1 MSIVEKR
8 RTAPRTGLSRERIV
22 AAAAA
27 LVDREGAQALSARRL
42 ASELGC
48 EAMSLYHHVANM
60 GELLD
65 EVIDQALGSLALPPA
80 GAPDPRKR
88 LREMTYAYLELAR
101 ARPQAFRIISTH
113 RWRTPAEVAYQSRM
127 IELLMSA
134 GLKPRA
140 ALRAARLL
148 VVYLNGAGLAT
159 VAWQLDR
166 VRVSLQ
172 SAPASL
178 QQLDRFV
185 NAAEV
190 ARDLDWGL
198 ELLLRTL
205 LPTD

>member
-1 MSIVEKR
+1 M
-8 RTAPRTGLSRERIV
+8 
-22 AAAAA
+22 
-27 LVDREGAQALSARRL
+27 SARRL
-42 ASELGC
+42 AAELGC
-48 EAMSLYHHVANM
+48 EAMSLYHYVANM
-60 GELLD
+60 GQLLD
-65 EVIDQALGSLALPPA
+65 EVVDQVLGSLVLPPA

-88 LREMTYAYLELAR
+88 LTEMTYAYLQLAR
-101 ARPQAFRIISTH
+101 ARPLAYRIISTH
-113 RWRTPAEVAYQSRM
+113 RWRTPAEMAYQSRM

-148 VVYLNGAGLAT
+148 LVYLNGAGLAT
-159 VAWQLDR
+159 AAWQLDT

-178 QQLDRFV
+178 QQLDRFL

-205 LPTD
+205 VPTG